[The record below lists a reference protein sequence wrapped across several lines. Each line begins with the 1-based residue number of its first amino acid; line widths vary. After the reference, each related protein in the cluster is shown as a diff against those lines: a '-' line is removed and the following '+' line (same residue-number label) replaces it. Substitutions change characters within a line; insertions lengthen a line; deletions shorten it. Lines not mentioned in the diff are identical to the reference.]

1 MLVADQQDYLVDV
14 QVNQEVDVHAGNVQ
28 VMLLEAEEEI
38 IVINLDF
45 NAMVVNT
52 EVPKLVRGIGD
63 KITWDVRV
71 VSNKVILA
79 YVLVMAGDEDIDMA
93 VDNWIEVWLLKDK
106 H

>member
-63 KITWDVRV
+63 KIT
-71 VSNKVILA
+71 
-79 YVLVMAGDEDIDMA
+79 
-93 VDNWIEVWLLKDK
+93 
-106 H
+106 